1 MHHTTNQTSLTNK
14 LSLGGGGLLDSVAQ
28 LTDAGG
34 STRGRQW
41 RLTLTVDIGGSTHDK
56 QRRLAVGLTFEQE
69 ARSGLAE
76 LELAPAA
83 LGPPV
88 RVVAEEDVV
97 VVVDERQHALAVLL
111 RHREQVLQDVLH
123 L

>member
-1 MHHTTNQTSLTNK
+1 MITDNRQSHESKISEILSTLYHAPHDKPNEFDEQTLV
-14 LSLGGGGLLDSVAQ
+14 GGGGLLDSLAQ
-28 LTDAGG
+28 LTDAGA

-97 VVVDERQHALAVLL
+97 VVVDER
-111 RHREQVLQDVLH
+111 
-123 L
+123 